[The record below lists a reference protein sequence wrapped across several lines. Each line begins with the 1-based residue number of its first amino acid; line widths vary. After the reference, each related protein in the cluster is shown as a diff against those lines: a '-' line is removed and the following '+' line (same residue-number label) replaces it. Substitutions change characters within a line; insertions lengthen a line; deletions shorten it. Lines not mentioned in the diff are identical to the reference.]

1 MKKLLFRF
9 IFGFSLGVT
18 LLMLAYIGIYY
29 IGGQEVFNSL
39 IAKLADITIFQN
51 QLLVVGSAGVMIS
64 LAVYLLE
71 RSLDEDGYTPSRM
84 IVSLVLLLLSISISM
99 FLIENLAVF
108 DKTIVYTLIVSEVA
122 LFAIYT
128 IFHCIQETIDEFII
142 NKEMKEKNS

>member
-1 MKKLLFRF
+1 MKKILFRF
-9 IFGFSLGVT
+9 IFGFSLGIT
-18 LLMLAYIGIYY
+18 LLMMSYIGIYY

-39 IAKLADITIFQN
+39 IAKLADITIFQS
-51 QLLVVGSAGVMIS
+51 QLLVVGSAGVMLS
-64 LAVYLLE
+64 FSVYLLE
-71 RSLDEDGYTPSRM
+71 RSLDEDRYTPSRM

-108 DKTIVYTLIVSEVA
+108 DKTIVYTLIVSEVT

-142 NKEMKEKNS
+142 NKKIKEKNS

>member
-9 IFGFSLGVT
+9 IFGFSLGIT
-18 LLMLAYIGIYY
+18 LLMMSYIVIYY

-39 IAKLADITIFQN
+39 IAKLADITIFQS
-51 QLLVVGSAGVMIS
+51 QLLVVGSAGVMLS
-64 LAVYLLE
+64 FSVYLLE
-71 RSLDEDGYTPSRM
+71 RSLDEDRYTPSRM

-108 DKTIVYTLIVSEVA
+108 DQTIVYTLIVSEVV

-128 IFHCIQETIDEFII
+128 IFHCIQETIDYFIF
-142 NKEMKEKNS
+142 NKKIKEKNN

>member
-64 LAVYLLE
+64 FAVYLLE

-142 NKEMKEKNS
+142 NKKIKEKNS

>member
-64 LAVYLLE
+64 FAVYLLE

-108 DKTIVYTLIVSEVA
+108 DISIVYTLIVSEVA

-142 NKEMKEKNS
+142 NKKIKEKNS